1 MTAWDASDVARATPE
16 LTALVLA
23 TRRDWQEAW
32 VTSAITRA
40 GQEGMTWPQIA
51 VGLVRLMVD
60 PAASPRDLV
69 QQAPSPIAAMRDPAV
84 AREGAAAAREL
95 LEIMRRSA

>member
-32 VTSAITRA
+32 VTSAITAA
-40 GQEGMTWPQIA
+40 GHEGMTWPQIA

-69 QQAPSPIAAMRDPAV
+69 QQAPSPLAGKRDPSV
-84 AREGAAAAREL
+84 AREWAASIRES
-95 LEIMRRSA
+95 LEISRRSA

>member
-1 MTAWDASDVARATPE
+1 MSDWDASEIARATPE

-32 VTSAITRA
+32 VTSAITAA
-40 GQEGMTWPQIA
+40 GHEGMTWPQIA

>member
-32 VTSAITRA
+32 VTSAITAA
-40 GQEGMTWPQIA
+40 GHEGMTWPQIA

-60 PAASPRDLV
+60 PKASPRDLV
-69 QQAPSPIAAMRDPAV
+69 QQAPSPLAAKRDPAV
-84 AREGAAAAREL
+84 AREGARTAREL
-95 LEIMRRSA
+95 LDIMRRTA

>member
-1 MTAWDASDVARATPE
+1 MSAWDTSEIARATPE

-23 TRRDWQEAW
+23 VRRDWQEAW
-32 VTSAITRA
+32 VTSAITAA

-69 QQAPSPIAAMRDPAV
+69 QEAPSPLAAKRDPAV

-95 LEIMRRSA
+95 LEIMRRTA

>member
-23 TRRDWQEAW
+23 VRRDWQEAW
-32 VTSAITRA
+32 VTSAITAA
-40 GQEGMTWPQIA
+40 GHEGMTWPQIA

>member
-1 MTAWDASDVARATPE
+1 
-16 LTALVLA
+16 
-23 TRRDWQEAW
+23 
-32 VTSAITRA
+32 
-40 GQEGMTWPQIA
+40 MTWPQIA

-69 QQAPSPIAAMRDPAV
+69 QQAPSPLAAKRDPAV

-95 LEIMRRSA
+95 LEIMRRTA

>member
-32 VTSAITRA
+32 VTSAITAA
-40 GQEGMTWPQIA
+40 GHEGMTWPQIA

-60 PAASPRDLV
+60 LQAVPRDLV
-69 QQAPSPIAAMRDPAV
+69 QQAPSPLAAVRDPAV

-95 LEIMRRSA
+95 LDIMRRTA

>member
-1 MTAWDASDVARATPE
+1 MSDWDASDVARATPE

-32 VTSAITRA
+32 VTSAITAA
-40 GQEGMTWPQIA
+40 GLEGMTWPQIA

-60 PAASPRDLV
+60 PEASPRDLA
-69 QQAPSPIAAMRDPAV
+69 QEAPSPLAAKRDPSV
-84 AREGAAAAREL
+84 AREWAASIRES
-95 LEIMRRSA
+95 LEIARRPA

>member
-1 MTAWDASDVARATPE
+1 MTAWDASEIARATPE

-23 TRRDWQEAW
+23 CRRDWDEAW
-32 VTSAITRA
+32 VTSAITSA

-60 PAASPRDLV
+60 VKASPRDLV
-69 QQAPSPIAAMRDPAV
+69 QEAPSPLAAKRDPAI
-84 AREGAAAAREL
+84 AREGARTAREL
-95 LEIMRRSA
+95 LDIMRRTA